1 MFERYVTDF
10 LSQTEQVKLR
20 RWTMVGNN
28 ASSGTPC
35 FQVRDRW
42 RRLDRPRPG
51 RSNGLCLV
59 PRLRLPA
66 HHPHHPRCPGGTIQA
81 VPTRAPAVVIGLL
94 AGIAP
99 ALEIF
104 AHARQLGP
112 IAEVEQPALAYGHLV
127 VFARATDDDACA
139 YRRKILIC
147 IAAPRCLCWLFH
159 AIRSGI
165 RVEHGCTAA
174 VAKEG
179 LAFAKPGLHL
189 FQKGDGNVIPHPAAD
204 TLASPASRRRY
215 GRHTRCNEP
224 PILH

>member
-1 MFERYVTDF
+1 MLSSARSLAAARSAQTGPVERA
-10 LSQTEQVKLR
+10 L
-20 RWTMVGNN
+20 
-28 ASSGTPC
+28 
-35 FQVRDRW
+35 
-42 RRLDRPRPG
+42 PRPAAPASG
-51 RSNGLCLV
+51 APFPIILAVRAELYRRF
-59 PRLRLPA
+59 RLERP
-66 HHPHHPRCPGGTIQA
+66 
-81 VPTRAPAVVIGLL
+81 PAVVIGLL